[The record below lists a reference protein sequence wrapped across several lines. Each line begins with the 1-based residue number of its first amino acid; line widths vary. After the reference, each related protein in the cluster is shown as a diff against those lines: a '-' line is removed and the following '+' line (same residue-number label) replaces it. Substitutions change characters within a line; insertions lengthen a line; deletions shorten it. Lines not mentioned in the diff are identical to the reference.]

1 MLPHIFFNFLLDCNY
16 LILILNLYINKDL
29 SHERSIDQESRLV
42 RHLVFTEHLPTRLR
56 DFLTSP
62 RMEVLDRFGNVR
74 GEDTLGEVTRCTS
87 GNGSIYLK
95 LSIELAGSTLTS
107 TKRKK
112 V

>member
-1 MLPHIFFNFLLDCNY
+1 MAYAHPHFIKLITLLSVSY
-16 LILILNLYINKDL
+16 PYFINKDL

-74 GEDTLGEVTRCTS
+74 GGGHFRRSDPMHAGERL
-87 GNGSIYLK
+87 YLPEAK
-95 LSIELAGSTLTS
+95 HRACWQHFDFD
-107 TKRKK
+107 KN
-112 V
+112 